1 MFRLLSVM
9 IEVIRGSKE
18 LFSGFLEEIRDAIG
32 CVVTCI
38 IFKIPI
44 GI

>member
-18 LFSGFLEEIRDAIG
+18 LFSGFSEEIRDEIG
-32 CVVTCI
+32 CTSVRSANHM
-38 IFKIPI
+38 
-44 GI
+44 